1 MTIILI
7 TLPATFVATPS
18 AAPRLQPN
26 QFLLTLFATPPPGSS
41 FLFRQPA
48 SPPFTAP
55 TNCNEGS
62 FSSEYQLSLN
72 TAGFKDRAS
81 VLIGSQAP
89 QLIIQRVYQDEEDQ
103 LTLINHKPFIKTCW
117 SGIDEDH
124 KRIISYASDLI
135 KLGFIEQNRSSKF
148 LHQSRLYVILKI
160 IPLRRDIAWAPN
172 YTSTNLSRVDS
183 ITHNLDLISKTN
195 EKHLKRVEERLQKE
209 GNFKCRSV
217 VTITRLERSDN
228 LTILPKTLEG
238 PIIKQGNSI
247 LRLYD
252 YNSMFIRVSIREE
265 DGSLL
270 QYKQDVDP
278 AGFLKDCYCPLAD
291 QLLIAGQPFEFL
303 CYSSLALRSHQAW
316 FVCPLIHRGQLV
328 HASKIRDQI
337 SCFSTV
343 NEIPARYMARVAQ
356 AFTTTKRRRGF
367 WPGAANKLLALT
379 ESEGVSGPRE
389 EKPAVLP
396 LSFGTDTPL
405 THILCDLVSRFSDLF
420 DPIAKASTRLRVI
433 EHLVDTGNAQP

>member
-26 QFLLTLFATPPPGSS
+26 QFLLTLFATPPPGLL
-41 FLFRQPA
+41 FLLCQPA

-72 TAGFKDRAS
+72 TTGFKDRAS

-172 YTSTNLSRVDS
+172 YTSANLSRVDS
-183 ITHNLDLISKTN
+183 ITHNLDSISKTN

-209 GNFKCRSV
+209 
-217 VTITRLERSDN
+217 
-228 LTILPKTLEG
+228 EG
-238 PIIKQGNSI
+238 PIIKQGNSM
-247 LRLYD
+247 LQLYD

-343 NEIPARYMARVAQ
+343 FELVQLTSYLFMHLGI
-356 AFTTTKRRRGF
+356 KS
-367 WPGAANKLLALT
+367 LLDIWL
-379 ESEGVSGPRE
+379 ELLRLLRPR
-389 EKPAVLP
+389 K
-396 LSFGTDTPL
+396 G
-405 THILCDLVSRFSDLF
+405 
-420 DPIAKASTRLRVI
+420 
-433 EHLVDTGNAQP
+433 

>member
-1 MTIILI
+1 MSAPPSPRSGILI
-7 TLPATFVATPS
+7 H
-18 AAPRLQPN
+18 
-26 QFLLTLFATPPPGSS
+26 
-41 FLFRQPA
+41 
-48 SPPFTAP
+48 
-55 TNCNEGS
+55 
-62 FSSEYQLSLN
+62 
-72 TAGFKDRAS
+72 
-81 VLIGSQAP
+81 
-89 QLIIQRVYQDEEDQ
+89 
-103 LTLINHKPFIKTCW
+103 HKPFIKTCW

-172 YTSTNLSRVDS
+172 YTSANLSRVDS
-183 ITHNLDLISKTN
+183 ITHNLDSIGLSLLTNPDLLLAQKFEKSKVKDQR
-195 EKHLKRVEERLQKE
+195 EA
-209 GNFKCRSV
+209 S
-217 VTITRLERSDN
+217 
-228 LTILPKTLEG
+228 PAEG

-247 LRLYD
+247 LQLYD

-343 NEIPARYMARVAQ
+343 NKIPARYMARVAQ
-356 AFTTTKRRRGF
+356 AFTTTKRVITLQPSQIKIMDDVICNGSIF
-367 WPGAANKLLALT
+367 T
-379 ESEGVSGPRE
+379 DGVGLIS
-389 EKPAVLP
+389 
-396 LSFGTDTPL
+396 
-405 THILCDLVSRFSDLF
+405 I
-420 DPIAKASTRLRVI
+420 
-433 EHLVDTGNAQP
+433 